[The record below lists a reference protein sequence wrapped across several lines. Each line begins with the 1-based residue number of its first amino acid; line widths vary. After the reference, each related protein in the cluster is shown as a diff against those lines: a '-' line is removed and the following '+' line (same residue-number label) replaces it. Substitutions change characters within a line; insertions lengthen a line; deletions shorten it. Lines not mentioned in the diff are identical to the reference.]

1 MAWLL
6 IHGEGAQ
13 IEVHGL
19 DLVAYDGTVRLDL
32 PAGSEVR
39 VGRLVPGRAVGLDAG
54 GPRLRILS
62 MTLSREHFTL
72 FEREQ
77 RWWVRD
83 ERSTGGT
90 YVNGDLVRLTRSD
103 VPHALADGDILH
115 LGAPIGAPW
124 AIFRSG

>member
-6 IHGEGAQ
+6 IHAEGAQ

-19 DLVAYDGTVRLDL
+19 DLVAYDGTIRLDL

-39 VGRLVPGRAVGLDAG
+39 VGRLVPGREPGLDTG
-54 GPRLRILS
+54 GPRLRLRNP
-62 MTLSREHFTL
+62 MLSRDHFIL
-72 FEREQ
+72 FERDH

-83 ERSTGGT
+83 DRSTGGT
-90 YVNGDLVRLTRSD
+90 YVNGSLVRLTRSD
-103 VPHALADGDILH
+103 VPHALADGDIVH
-115 LGAPIGAPW
+115 LGAPLGAPW